1 MYHRRIQSNLGRKI
15 VPRLDGARDVKE
27 MKARCRDGIA
37 NMEGGNT
44 MASGMRSK
52 ELGDPEAVKRAS
64 LRVGEYRGAILTAS
78 GIPIRK
84 LGDLEDI
91 QTASLREREYPR
103 AIVKIS
109 RRGVGVS
116 GRINSRR

>member
-1 MYHRRIQSNLGRKI
+1 MYRRRIQSNLGRKI
-15 VPRLDGARDVKE
+15 VPRRDGARNAKE
-27 MKARCRDGIA
+27 IKARCRDGIA

-44 MASGMRSK
+44 MASGMRSI
-52 ELGDPEAVKRAS
+52 ELGDPEDVKRAS
-64 LRVGEYRGAILTAS
+64 LRVGAS
-78 GIPIRK
+78 GIPSRK

-91 QTASLREREYPR
+91 QTASLREREYRR